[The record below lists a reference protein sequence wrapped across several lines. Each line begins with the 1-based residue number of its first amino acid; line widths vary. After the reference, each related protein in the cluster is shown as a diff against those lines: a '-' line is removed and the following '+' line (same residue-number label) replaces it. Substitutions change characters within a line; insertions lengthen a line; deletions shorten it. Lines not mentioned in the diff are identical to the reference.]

1 MAWKNKLNK
10 IIKTYGK
17 HSQIAKAVEEL
28 IELSEVLIK
37 YLNKSELD
45 REHLIEEMADVDVMM
60 AQLMIIFGINTESYQ
75 DEISKKINRTIERID
90 QVSDCHW
97 K

>member
-10 IIKTYGK
+10 IIETYGK
-17 HSQIAKAVEEL
+17 HSQIAKAIEEL